1 MTFHFLR
8 NRNLLLPILAGA
20 AAATLVA
27 ILLHPPVATAAG
39 LPIFGTGGASSSLDL
54 PKIDGAEGASSQSMI
69 TYLITRIINFVKI
82 LLQALAVGYIIF
94 IGMDM
99 IINMANEDML
109 KKKQNSFIYAIYGFI
124 IINIGDLGLSIF
136 NPATSGGELFNK
148 NSFLGYMNLILNL
161 IKFSMATV
169 AVVLIVMTG
178 FKILSPRSTKID
190 SEKKH
195 LTAIVA
201 GLFVMSIADL
211 VQKVFIPNGYELTPG
226 VTNTAGSSAGRGSE
240 LILNIGGALL
250 TVMGPVALFFM
261 ILSGFYYVT
270 AAGDADRVKKAR
282 NIFTGTMFAVVIA
295 YSAYALV
302 SEVIRNAI
310 FI

>member
-1 MTFHFLR
+1 MTFFQLR
-8 NRNLLLPILAGA
+8 NRNLWIHVLMGA
-20 AAATLVA
+20 AAAVLAT
-27 ILLHPPVATAAG
+27 ILLHIPHATATG
-39 LPIFGTGGASSSLDL
+39 LPIFGESSIDL
-54 PKIDGAEGASSQSMI
+54 PKIEGTPGASSESMV
-69 TYLITRIINFVKI
+69 TYLVTRVINFIKI
-82 LLQALAVGYIIF
+82 ILQAIAVGYIIF

-99 IINMANEDML
+99 IMNMSNEDML
-109 KKKQNSFIYAIYGFI
+109 KKKQNSFLYALYGFI

-136 NPATSGGELFNK
+136 NPATSGGDLFSK
-148 NSFLGYMNLILNL
+148 SAFLGFLNLILNL

-169 AVVLIVMTG
+169 SVVLIVLTG

-195 LTAIVA
+195 LTAIA
-201 GLFVMSIADL
+201 TGLFVMTIADL

-226 VTNTAGSSAGRGSE
+226 VTDSSATSAQRGTE

-250 TVMGPVALFFM
+250 TVMGPIALFFM
-261 ILSGFYYVT
+261 ILAGFYYVT
-270 AAGDADRVKKAR
+270 ANGQEDRIKKAK
-282 NIFTGTMFAVVIA
+282 NIFIGTIFAVIIA

-310 FI
+310 FV